1 MVSLIIMNSSMP
13 LPLPA
18 YLCACH
24 PFHYLSF
31 PSFLIFVLIVAC
43 VILSLQDD
51 GKEGIGMLEQW
62 QDSMEKEA
70 SRLVS
75 NTPPP
80 CHVSYIMED
89 IYGHCR
95 INAAPHIHM

>member
-1 MVSLIIMNSSMP
+1 MVSLIVMNSSMP
-13 LPLPA
+13 LPLSA

-24 PFHYLSF
+24 PFHYLSLL
-31 PSFLIFVLIVAC
+31 SFLIFVLIVAC

-51 GKEGIGMLEQW
+51 GKEGIGMLEQR
-62 QDSMEKEA
+62 QNTMEKEA
-70 SRLVS
+70 SRSVS
-75 NTPPP
+75 DSPPP

-95 INAAPHIHM
+95 INVAPHMHV